1 MEHDKKVFEF
11 RKAINE
17 WKRTTLFP
25 KLNDETDPGSTDRR
39 IQEAHA
45 LFTELIGKLGEA
57 EKNHQTPN
65 QSGGGQ
71 NVQTILATLGS
82 EDSWDQ
88 SLLDRVRSALLTD
101 LWEYPLTFNTR
112 LIDQFKETP
121 NYPIFE

>member
-1 MEHDKKVFEF
+1 MEQDKKVFEF

-17 WKRTTLFP
+17 WKRATLFP
-25 KLNDETDPGSTDRR
+25 KLNNETDPGSTDRR
-39 IQEAHA
+39 INEAHG
-45 LFTELIGKLGEA
+45 LFSELMQKLGEA
-57 EKNHQTPN
+57 EKNNQTPI
-65 QSGGGQ
+65 QSGGD
-71 NVQTILATLGS
+71 QTVSSILSTLGS
-82 EDSWDQ
+82 EETWDQ

>member
-1 MEHDKKVFEF
+1 MEQDKKVFEF

-25 KLNDETDPGSTDRR
+25 KLNNETDPGSTDRR
-39 IQEAHA
+39 INEAHG
-45 LFTELIGKLGEA
+45 LFSELMQKLGEA
-57 EKNHQTPN
+57 EKKNQTPI
-65 QSGGGQ
+65 QSGGD
-71 NVQTILATLGS
+71 QTIASILSTLGS
-82 EDSWDQ
+82 EETWDQ

>member
-1 MEHDKKVFEF
+1 MEQDKKVFEF

-25 KLNDETDPGSTDRR
+25 KLNNETDPGSTDRR
-39 IQEAHA
+39 INEAHG
-45 LFTELIGKLGEA
+45 LFSELMQKLGEA
-57 EKNHQTPN
+57 EKNNQTPI
-65 QSGGGQ
+65 QSGGDQ
-71 NVQTILATLGS
+71 PIVSILSTLGP
-82 EDSWDQ
+82 EETWDQ